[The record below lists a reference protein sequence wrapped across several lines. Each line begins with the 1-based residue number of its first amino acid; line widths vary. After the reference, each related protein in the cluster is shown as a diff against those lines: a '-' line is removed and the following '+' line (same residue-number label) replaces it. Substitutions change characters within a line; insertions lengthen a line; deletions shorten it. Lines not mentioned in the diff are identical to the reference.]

1 MRNLLELSWRLLR
14 GGGRRS
20 TLGTVLTITAVAVS
34 SALLFF
40 ALAANTAFAARADRE
55 AWRNPVQGPGTPV
68 AVQATTE
75 DHVRDRAVTVVNLAR
90 LRDAPGTHP
99 PGMSRMPSPGEVWVS
114 PGLAELMRELP
125 PGQLAARFPGTVKGT
140 IGDDGLLYPGELVA
154 VVGRAPADP
163 EMKVSRTDGAPSAPV
178 RIDGFTG
185 GTGED
190 TVAYQGMAIVASVLM
205 AVPLLVFGGAAA
217 RLTVARRDRRLAA
230 LRLVGAT
237 PWQVATMTVAE
248 AMITAAG
255 GAVLGLVLYGA
266 AVPLL
271 SRIEMA
277 GGAWFAGDLWP
288 GTLAVLGVLLA
299 VPLLVGLSAVVGLRR
314 VVVSPLGVAGR
325 ETPPA
330 MRFVRV
336 VALLVVLAAVPVTF
350 RNTSAT
356 VVAVVLGLAFLCVN
370 LVGPWVV
377 GVIGRVTARTAR
389 GPAGLLA
396 GRRLVDDPRS
406 AWRTVSGVALTG
418 FVAGFIGLLSPS
430 ADLLGGPGDAT
441 ALSLVVPAPQATD
454 LARQARER
462 LSRAGLDAR
471 VQVSDTGADTGADTG
486 TGTGTG
492 TGVASGAEGRP
503 GPAPERV
510 LTVDLP
516 SGEGHAVRTD
526 TARTA
531 LAGLVPGHVAT
542 SPADD
547 RWRTDLLLDDIRT
560 GTLIVL
566 GVSFLVAIASAGITA
581 ASSVL
586 DRRQAYALLRL
597 AGTPLEVLD
606 RARRTE
612 TLVPLVVMGGGSIL
626 TGMFCALPFV
636 YSGISV
642 SGVVT
647 LLSSVVV
654 GFAGVLGASALS
666 RPLLRAVTTD
676 PAPRPD

>member
-14 GGGRRS
+14 GGGRQS
-20 TLGTVLTITAVAVS
+20 TLGTGLTAAAVAIS
-34 SALLFF
+34 SALLLFTV
-40 ALAANTAFAARADRE
+40 AANLAFAARADRE
-55 AWRNPVQGPGTPV
+55 AWRNPMETGAAPV
-68 AVQATTE
+68 AIEATAK
-75 DHVRDRAVTVVNLAR
+75 DYVRDMIITVVDIAP
-90 LRDAPGTHP
+90 LRDAPGVRP
-99 PGMSRMPSPGEVWVS
+99 PGMSRMPAPGEVWVS

-125 PGQLAARFPGTVKGT
+125 AEQLAARFPGRVAGT

-154 VVGRAPADP
+154 VVGRTAADP
-163 EMKVSRTDGAPSAPV
+163 EMTASRADDPLTSTSPTKISDFAGRAG
-178 RIDGFTG
+178 D
-185 GTGED
+185 E
-190 TVAYQGMAIVASVLM
+190 TVVYQIMALIASVLM
-205 AVPLLVFGGAAA
+205 VVPLLVFGGAAA
-217 RLTVARRDRRLAA
+217 RLTVARRDQRLAA

-237 PWQVATMTVAE
+237 PWQVILMTVAE
-248 AMITAAG
+248 AMITAFG
-255 GAVLGLVLYGA
+255 GVVLGLVLYGA

-271 SRIEMA
+271 GRIEMA
-277 GGAWFAGDLWP
+277 GGSWFAADLWP
-288 GTLAVLGVLLA
+288 GIPSVLGVLLA

-314 VVVSPLGVAGR
+314 VVVSPLGVAKR

-336 VALLVVLAAVPVTF
+336 IALLAILIVAPLAFKNMSAVVI
-350 RNTSAT
+350 
-356 VVAVVLGLAFLCVN
+356 AVVLGLAFLGVN

-377 GVIGRVTARTAR
+377 GVIGRITARTAR
-389 GPAGLLA
+389 RPARLLA
-396 GRRLVDDPRS
+396 GRRLIDDPRS

-430 ADLLGGPGDAT
+430 SDLLGAFPATIGLRLTVSDAQ
-441 ALSLVVPAPQATD
+441 VVT
-454 LARQARER
+454 LTEQARER
-462 LSRAGLDAR
+462 LSGAGIDADIQTSGPSGRAGR
-471 VQVSDTGADTGADTG
+471 
-486 TGTGTG
+486 
-492 TGVASGAEGRP
+492 AEKRTLTISLPP
-503 GPAPERV
+503 GDDHV
-510 LTVDLP
+510 
-516 SGEGHAVRTD
+516 VRTD

-542 SPADD
+542 SPVDD
-547 RWRTDLLLDDIRT
+547 RWQGTRLLDDVRT

-612 TLVPLVVMGGGSIL
+612 TLVPLAVMGGGSIL
-626 TGMFCALPFV
+626 IGMFCALPFV
-636 YSGISV
+636 YAAMSV
-642 SGVVT
+642 SGVVM
-647 LLSSVVV
+647 LLTSVAV

-666 RPLLRAVTTD
+666 RPLLRSVTTN

>member
-1 MRNLLELSWRLLR
+1 MRTLLELSWRLLR

-20 TLGTVLTITAVAVS
+20 TLGTGLTVTAVAVS

-40 ALAANTAFAARADRE
+40 ALAANLAFAARADRE
-55 AWRNPVQGPGTPV
+55 AWRNPVPASGTPF
-68 AVQATTE
+68 AVQSTTE
-75 DHVRDRAVTVVNLAR
+75 DHVRDRPVTVVNLAP
-90 LRDAPGTHP
+90 LRDAHGTRP
-99 PGMSRMPSPGEVWVS
+99 PGMPRMPRPGEVWMS
-114 PGLAELMRELP
+114 PALAELMRELP
-125 PGQLAARFPGTVKGT
+125 AKQLAARFPGTVRGT
-140 IGDDGLLYPGELVA
+140 LGDDGLLYPGELVA
-154 VVGRAPADP
+154 VVGRAPTDP
-163 EMKVSRTDGAPSAPV
+163 EMTLPASGSPPDSRAAGTPV
-178 RIDGFTG
+178 RIGDLTG
-185 GTGED
+185 RTGED
-190 TVAYQGMAIVASVLM
+190 SMAYQGMAIIASVLM
-205 AVPLLVFGGAAA
+205 VVPLLVFGGAAA
-217 RLTVARRDRRLAA
+217 RLTVARRDQRLAT

-237 PWQVATMTVAE
+237 PWQVAAMTVAE
-248 AMITAAG
+248 AVITAFG

-277 GGAWFAGDLWP
+277 GGSWFAGDLWP
-288 GTLAVLGVLLA
+288 GVLPVLGVLLA

-314 VVVSPLGVAGR
+314 VVVSPLGVAKR

-336 VALLVVLAAVPVTF
+336 IVLLVVLAAVPMTF
-350 RNTSAT
+350 RSTSVA
-356 VVAVVLGLAFLCVN
+356 VVAVVLALAFLAVN

-389 GPAGLLA
+389 GPVRLLA
-396 GRRLVDDPRS
+396 GRRLIDDPRS

-430 ADLLGGPGDAT
+430 ADLLGDPSGPTGLRITIPADRAT
-441 ALSLVVPAPQATD
+441 V
-454 LARQARER
+454 LAGQARKR
-462 LSRAGLDAR
+462 LSEAGVEAR
-471 VQVSDTGADTGADTG
+471 VQVSGTKADSGSGSKAGTGSDTGDR
-486 TGTGTG
+486 
-492 TGVASGAEGRP
+492 SGPP
-503 GPAPERV
+503 GERTLV
-510 LTVDLP
+510 VDLP
-516 SGEGHAVRTD
+516 PGDGHAARTD

-542 SPADD
+542 SPEDD
-547 RWRTDLLLDDIRT
+547 RWRVDELLGDVRT

-606 RARRTE
+606 GARRAE
-612 TLVPLVVMGGGSIL
+612 TLIPLAVMGGGSIL
-626 TGMFCALPFV
+626 IGMFCALPFM
-636 YSGISV
+636 YAGISV
-642 SGVVT
+642 SGAIT
-647 LLSSVVV
+647 LLSAVAV
-654 GFAGVLGASALS
+654 GFAGVMGASALS
-666 RPLLRAVTTD
+666 RPLLRSVTTD